1 MRNRETEER
10 KRKEKAR
17 EKEDKE
23 GEETFQS
30 RKGNI
35 SFKAI

>member
-1 MRNRETEER
+1 MRNRETEEG

-30 RKGNI
+30 SWGNV

>member
-1 MRNRETEER
+1 MRNRGAEEG

-17 EKEDKE
+17 EKEDKG

-30 RKGNI
+30 SWRDI